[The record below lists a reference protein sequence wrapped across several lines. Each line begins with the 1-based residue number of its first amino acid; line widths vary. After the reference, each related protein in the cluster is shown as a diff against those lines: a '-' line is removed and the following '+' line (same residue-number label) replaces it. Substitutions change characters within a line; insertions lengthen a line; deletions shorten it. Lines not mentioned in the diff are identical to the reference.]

1 MRVKLL
7 KFFQTIS
14 GICHLLGA
22 IILVFEFLA
31 IVANVVVRAAGSS
44 MVWVE
49 EVTGYA
55 TVWAIYLGLAY
66 TLYEGKH
73 VKVELITEKLS
84 PMGKKVF
91 QIIRALANIIFSVII
106 TWKAIEL
113 IKLAWQTQRLTQL
126 MSWPV
131 YPLML
136 VLPLGMILFALVAL
150 GQGMAAVVYP
160 EGKWEDKETELGE
173 GFEL

>member
-1 MRVKLL
+1 MKLL
-7 KFFQTIS
+7 KYFKTIS
-14 GICHLLGA
+14 GMCHFLGA
-22 IILVFEFLA
+22 IILVFVFLA
-31 IVANVVVRAAGSS
+31 IVANVVVRIAGSS
-44 MVWVE
+44 MLWVE

-73 VKVELITEKLS
+73 VKVELITEKL
-84 PMGKKVF
+84 PPFGKKVL
-91 QIIRALANIIFSVII
+91 QITGALANIIFSAII

-113 IKLAWQTQRLTQL
+113 IKVAWQTQRLTPL
-126 MSWPV
+126 LSLLV

-150 GQGMAAVVYP
+150 GQGVAAVMLP
-160 EGKWEDKETELGE
+160 EGGAEAEEAELGE
-173 GFEL
+173 GFEI

>member
-1 MRVKLL
+1 MKLL

-31 IVANVVVRAAGSS
+31 IVANVVVRAAGNS

-66 TLYEGKH
+66 TLHEGKH
-73 VKVELITEKLS
+73 VKVELITEKL
-84 PMGKKVF
+84 PPLGKKVF
-91 QIIRALANIIFSVII
+91 QIIGAVANIIFSVII
-106 TWKAIEL
+106 AWKAIEL
-113 IKLAWQTQRLTQL
+113 IQVAWQTQRLTPL
-126 MSWPV
+126 LSWPV

-150 GQGMAAVVYP
+150 SEGVAAVMLP
-160 EGKWEDKETELGE
+160 EGKWKAEETELDE